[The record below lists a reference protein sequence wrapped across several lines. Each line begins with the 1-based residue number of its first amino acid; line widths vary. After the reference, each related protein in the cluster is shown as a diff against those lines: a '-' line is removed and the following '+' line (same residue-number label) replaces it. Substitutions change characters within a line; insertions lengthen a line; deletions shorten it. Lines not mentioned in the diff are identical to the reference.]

1 MTRDEVIRI
10 QRALNTLAYPV
21 AIDGI
26 MGPQTH
32 RALMDFQRGKGL
44 APTGDTDPV
53 TLGALFRSVPAEMP
67 PAEPAPSSDALQ
79 LAGERAMDYLEALW
93 RRDVYD
99 PRRGDASEN
108 AERCR
113 AIIAGI
119 VARVG
124 WGWAL
129 KDGVYVGP
137 EPQWCGLTQADAWR
151 EAGIDP
157 QWLATFWAS
166 TLRMAKWFRYEDW
179 NGKSA
184 GVRPAIGARM
194 IVPGGAGGFP
204 DGSPFRRGDVVI
216 VGDGNP
222 AEGDHITGLLERTGD
237 DFATL
242 SGNGGGVGPTGKPRE
257 GISKQTYHV
266 NRGGYRVLWV
276 ARPGVGDLLAPR

>member
-1 MTRDEVIRI
+1 MDVDVRTLRDEGELALAWELDRI
-10 QRALNTLAYPV
+10 AFNNRPDQRE
-21 AIDGI
+21 GW
-26 MGPQTH
+26 MTH
-32 RALMDFQRGKGL
+32 VRPDE
-44 APTGDTDPV
+44 V
-53 TLGALFRSVPAEMP
+53 H
-67 PAEPAPSSDALQ
+67 
-79 LAGERAMDYLEALW
+79 
-93 RRDVYD
+93 
-99 PRRGDASEN
+99 
-108 AERCR
+108 
-113 AIIAGI
+113 
-119 VARVG
+119 
-124 WGWAL
+124 
-129 KDGVYVGP
+129 GVYVGP

-276 ARPGVGDLLAPR
+276 ARPGVDDLLAPR